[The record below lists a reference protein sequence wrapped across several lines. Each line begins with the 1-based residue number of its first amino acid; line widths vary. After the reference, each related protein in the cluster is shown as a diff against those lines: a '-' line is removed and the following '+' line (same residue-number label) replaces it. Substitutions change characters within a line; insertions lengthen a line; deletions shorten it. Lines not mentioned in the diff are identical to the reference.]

1 MSHVGSYKYI
11 HKYLKQFQQVEVDD
25 RIFQL
30 ATDPANNGLVRDKIL
45 DISHSSV
52 G

>member
-11 HKYLKQFQQVEVDD
+11 HKYLKQQVEVDD